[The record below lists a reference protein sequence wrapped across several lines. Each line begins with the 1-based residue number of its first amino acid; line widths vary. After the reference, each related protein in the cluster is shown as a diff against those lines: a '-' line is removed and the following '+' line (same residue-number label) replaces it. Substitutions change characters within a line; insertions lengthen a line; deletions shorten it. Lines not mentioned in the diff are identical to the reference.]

1 MATPLKVLI
10 IENAEDDAL
19 LMVDHLSQAGY
30 QVQWLRVETSA
41 ALQSALAPPV
51 PWHLILSDYSMPGFS
66 GLAAA
71 EIYKRS
77 GLDIPFIL
85 ISGSIGEERAVEA
98 MRCGVHDYIM
108 KDRMKRLPP
117 AVDRELR
124 EAANRQQRRFAVEE
138 NRKLTAE
145 LAAANEALRRKI
157 EQLSRSHEDL
167 EQVASAASHDLKEPL
182 RAVDIYSQ
190 LLVRRRAASDPEEL
204 EFSRYISEAVE
215 RARALIDGLRVF
227 SGNSPP
233 GDDWPECD
241 ADSAANLAAAKTMP
255 AFASSGGK
263 IFVEH
268 LPVVRIERA
277 ALLEVFEHLFQNGL
291 QFSRDGVT
299 PQVRVSCVRD
309 GSYVR
314 FAVADNGIGIKPE
327 HYERI
332 FELFRRLHGEE
343 QPGVGVGLTLCRRTI
358 EKYGG
363 RMWLESELGAGS
375 TFYFTLSA
383 AERRSNATAS

>member
-10 IENAEDDAL
+10 IENAEDDAF

-30 QVQWLRVETSA
+30 QVQWKRVETPA
-41 ALQSALAPPV
+41 ALRAALTPPA

-85 ISGSIGEERAVEA
+85 ISGSIGEERAVDA
-98 MRCGVHDYIM
+98 MRAGVHDYIM

-124 EAANRQQRRFAVEE
+124 EAANRQQRRLAVAE
-138 NRKLTAE
+138 NHKLTAD
-145 LAAANEALRRKI
+145 LATANEALRRKI
-157 EQLSRSHEDL
+157 EQLSRSHQDL

-182 RAVDIYSQ
+182 RAVTMYSQ
-190 LLVRRRAASDPEEL
+190 LLVRRRAASDPDEM
-204 EFSRYISEAVE
+204 EFSRYIWEGVE
-215 RARALIDGLRVF
+215 RARALIDGLRAF
-227 SGNSPP
+227 CGNSSA
-233 GDDWPECD
+233 GDLSAECD
-241 ADSAANLAAAKTMP
+241 ADSAAKVAAAKGLQ
-255 AFASSGGK
+255 ASGGE
-263 IFVEH
+263 IFIEP
-268 LPVVRIERA
+268 LPAVRIERG
-277 ALLEVFEHLFQNGL
+277 ALLEVFEHLFHNGL
-291 QFSRDGVT
+291 QFSRDGVA
-299 PQVRVSCVRD
+299 PQVRVSYVRD
-309 GSYVR
+309 GSNVR

-327 HYERI
+327 HHERI